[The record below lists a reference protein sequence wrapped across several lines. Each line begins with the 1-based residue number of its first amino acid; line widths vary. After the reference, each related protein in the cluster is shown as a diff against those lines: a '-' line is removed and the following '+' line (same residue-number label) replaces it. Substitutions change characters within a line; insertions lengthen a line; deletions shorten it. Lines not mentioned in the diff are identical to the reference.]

1 MAIRQGISNGCTRSL
16 TVVHR
21 KKDDDLLLVI
31 LDDGCAHDMNHLADG
46 LCPALLVLDRRVH
59 RDEVEAVAAHAIPHD
74 DAETIAGF

>member
-1 MAIRQGISNGCTRSL
+1 
-16 TVVHR
+16 
-21 KKDDDLLLVI
+21 
-31 LDDGCAHDMNHLADG
+31 MNHLADG